1 MSRAWMPLYVADYL
15 ADTGHLT
22 TAEHGAYLLLIM
34 HYWSNGGLPDDER
47 KLARI
52 ARMTPD
58 EWAEARDTVAELFQ
72 DGWKHKRIEKELIDA
87 QAAYERRSKA
97 GKDGARAKWGEGA
110 GTTTRSERLVAARK
124 IAKHTPEEWH
134 AMQHIF
140 GGCVKCGISSADL
153 HGEEC
158 TKDHIIP
165 VFKGGSDGIENI
177 QPLCRQC
184 NSSKS
189 ADGTDY
195 RDSRIKDWRERL
207 ANACQTHGKRMA
219 NAKQSQSQSH
229 IDTNVSID
237 KREPT
242 ALAVLSECMSEQ
254 TARDLIA
261 HRQKLRK
268 PLTARAAKLLAK
280 DFVAYGKP
288 EEAAEMMIKN
298 GWQGFHPTWVA
309 NQTARAGPPANGRGG
324 MASLLAKSLGLK
336 NGRESRDTDE
346 AVHVLPVYDR
356 AERGNVSDDGGQLP
370 GDIIDLLAVDTR
382 RGM

>member
-58 EWAEARDTVAELFQ
+58 EWADAGITLKGFFDE
-72 DGWKHKRIEKELIDA
+72 GWRHKRIEKELIDA
-87 QAAYERRSKA
+87 QAAYDRRAAAGRRGGQAKA
-97 GKDGARAKWGEGA
+97 ETSSNAKA
-110 GTTTRSERLVAARK
+110 M
-124 IAKHTPEEWH
+124 PE
-134 AMQHIF
+134 
-140 GGCVKCGISSADL
+140 
-153 HGEEC
+153 
-158 TKDHIIP
+158 
-165 VFKGGSDGIENI
+165 
-177 QPLCRQC
+177 QC
-184 NSSKS
+184 YS
-189 ADGTDY
+189 
-195 RDSRIKDWRERL
+195 
-207 ANACQTHGKRMA
+207 NATA
-219 NAKQSQSQSH
+219 LLKQSQSQSH

-237 KREPT
+237 KREPS
-242 ALAVLSECMSEQ
+242 ALAILSECMSEQ

-280 DFVAYGKP
+280 DFVAYGNP

-309 NQTARAGPPANGRGG
+309 NQTRAGPPANGRGG

-346 AVHVLPVYDR
+346 AVHVLSLNHGT
-356 AERGNVSDDGGQLP
+356 ERGNVSDDGGQLS
-370 GDIIDLLAVDTR
+370 GDIIDLLAANPG